1 MKTGGVRKK
10 PKELTIK
17 PWTIYLWR
25 NEDKMEG
32 AAPVVTKDG
41 IKSIFCYGWEIEKV
55 PDAKRNEDKHQ
66 AWRAKVQVKN
76 LLNNTLN
83 AINWYGKKILDSDG
97 NIDKEKF
104 LYAEASS
111 AMQAKKNNVDI
122 NQLYQIQRFPIK
134 TITPQEAKQYKF
146 I

>member
-1 MKTGGVRKK
+1 MKTGGTRKK
-10 PKELTIK
+10 PIEKTIK

-32 AAPVVTKDG
+32 AAPIVTKDG
-41 IKSIFCYGWEIEKV
+41 VKALYAYGWEIEKD
-55 PDAKRNEDKHQ
+55 PEAKRNEDKHQ

-83 AINWYGKKILDSDG
+83 VINWYGKKILDKRG
-97 NIDKEKF
+97 NIDPIK
-104 LYAEASS
+104 LSAHEAAS
-111 AMQAKKNNVDI
+111 ALQAVKSDVDI
-122 NQLYQIQRFPIK
+122 NELYQIKRFPIK
-134 TITPQEAKQYKF
+134 TITPQKAKEYKF